1 MMPGVRELWL
11 FHAINDLAGRSLVF
25 DTVARVLVGDYFV
38 PVVLSLALL
47 GLWFSAKNS
56 NLREVQQRAVVGAV
70 LAIAVANI
78 IVVLFNAAEL
88 GARPRPFEMDS
99 HAAAIA
105 DALFYYPPDPTFPS
119 NSMAVAFA
127 MGLSAWLGNRRI
139 GTMMLAF
146 GGLMGLSRVYA
157 GVHFPGDV
165 IAGMAIGVS
174 ASIVG
179 FALLRVLE
187 PAPSLFLQ
195 WARRFYLA

>member
-1 MMPGVRELWL
+1 MMPGVWELWL
-11 FHAINDLAGRSLVF
+11 FRAVNDLAGRNLAL
-25 DTVARVLVGDYFV
+25 DTVARVFVGDYFV

-56 NLREVQQRAVVGAV
+56 ILRETQQRAVVSAV
-70 LAIAVANI
+70 LAIAIANI

-127 MGLSAWLGNRRI
+127 MAVSAWLGNKRI
-139 GTMMLAF
+139 GTTMIVFAS
-146 GGLMGLSRVYA
+146 LMGLSRVYA

-165 IAGMAIGVS
+165 IAGTAIGVS
-174 ASIVG
+174 AGVVG
-179 FALLRVLE
+179 FALMRALE

-195 WARRFYLA
+195 WARRLYLA